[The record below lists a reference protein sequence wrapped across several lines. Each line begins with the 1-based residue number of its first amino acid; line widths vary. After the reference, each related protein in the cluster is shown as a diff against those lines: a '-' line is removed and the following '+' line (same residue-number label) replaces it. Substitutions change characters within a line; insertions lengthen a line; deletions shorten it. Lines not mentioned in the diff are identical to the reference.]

1 MAKLTDDVSL
11 VIIVQNVIYYFD
23 EKKGKKR
30 PGNGLELFTVH
41 FDECV
46 GQKSHLRFW
55 QVDDWRVNE
64 KVDLRPERVSR
75 KTNYSFQMI
84 EKEKKEER
92 SNHAT
97 PKVKNVMTV
106 VGANGSLVRKQ
117 D

>member
-46 GQKSHLRFW
+46 GQKSHLRF
-55 QVDDWRVNE
+55 
-64 KVDLRPERVSR
+64 
-75 KTNYSFQMI
+75 
-84 EKEKKEER
+84 
-92 SNHAT
+92 
-97 PKVKNVMTV
+97 
-106 VGANGSLVRKQ
+106 
-117 D
+117 